1 MTLNEYQ
8 DAARKTAIYPNIG
21 SNPTYP
27 VLGLCGETGEIAEK
41 MKKAIRDE
49 GGVISE
55 TRRTEMIK
63 EVGDVMWYIA
73 SLASELGVT
82 LDEVAQANVAK
93 LASRQNRGVLTGSGD
108 NR

>member
-41 MKKAIRDE
+41 MKKASRDE

>member
-8 DAARKTAIYPNIG
+8 DAASKTAIYPNIG
-21 SNPTYP
+21 NNPVYP

-55 TRRTEMIK
+55 NRRTEMIK
-63 EVGDVMWYIA
+63 EQGDILWYLA
-73 SLASELGVT
+73 ALASELGTT
-82 LDEVAQANVAK
+82 LDEIARINLEK

>member
-21 SNPTYP
+21 NNPTYP

-49 GGVISE
+49 GGVISA

-63 EVGDVMWYIA
+63 ELGDVAWYLA

-82 LDEVAQANVAK
+82 LEEVAQANVAK